1 MDDASARCALQKSSV
16 ELLWDRYSFLVHAS
30 SNMEVQKKL
39 NGDLYVQY
47 KNYKYHDLNFF
58 WKVGYVFVIY
68 DSLFKLMYNINI
80 RLTSTIIE

>member
-1 MDDASARCALQKSSV
+1 MDDAAARCALQKSSV

-47 KNYKYHDLNFF
+47 KKLE
-58 WKVGYVFVIY
+58 IPR
-68 DSLFKLMYNINI
+68 FKFLLKSWLRICH
-80 RLTSTIIE
+80 L

>member
-39 NGDLYVQY
+39 NGDLYIQY
-47 KNYKYHDLNFF
+47 KRLEIPRFKFLL
-58 WKVGYVFVIY
+58 K
-68 DSLFKLMYNINI
+68 SLVHICHLQYFI
-80 RLTSTIIE
+80 